1 MRVCSFS
8 PRGWLAVAAALAMAT
23 GCNPGRV
30 GPRRDGGT
38 GDGAT
43 TANQPDADGDGIW
56 DSWEGRADMV
66 DTDGDGTPDYL
77 DLDSDG
83 DGIPDSVEGRPS
95 PGTGEPID
103 SDGDGIYDF
112 RDTDSDGNG
121 IPDMDE
127 PDTDMDMDGLQAYC
141 DTDDDGDR
149 ILDVEEIGG
158 NPDAPLDTDGDGMF
172 DYQDIDSDADTIGDL
187 SESTVDTDGDGTPDR
202 FDQDSDNDTWTDAE
216 EAGDTDVATP
226 PIDSDGDGIP
236 NFRDTDSDDDGLSDA
251 DERTYGTDPTNPDTD
266 GDGVSDLVEIAA
278 CPAGDTSCA
287 MDATNPTSNPRTR
300 GDFVFL
306 EPYMMPPTPPRDT
319 LDFATNI
326 RQADVYF
333 LIDSTGSMG
342 GAIDNVKLGLSAP
355 STGIIDQVRA
365 TIPDTYFGVGDFKD
379 AGDVYV
385 YRNVTDMTASASTAQ
400 AGVNTLSAS
409 GGGDTPEGD
418 VPSLY
423 AAASGMGVSTSPAI
437 AARTGCPAGTFG
449 YPCFRSGAVPII
461 IADYRRT
468 FPQRPREWKSE
479 RLHVLRDGA
488 FGADL
493 EPRPR
498 HRDVGRVSG
507 WHGRPAADGA
517 RYGRRGRVR
526 EPPRERDQ
534 RREHRQLRRR
544 VADPDA
550 GEQHLVRHLGH
561 VRGRPVG
568 HRSTPGRRSST
579 TSRPT
584 RPATARAAVLPGS
597 AIDTDGDGYNDTFPG
612 VTAGERVCFDIIV
625 KQNDTVMPT
634 ACAAALPGHA
644 ARAR

>member
-43 TANQPDADGDGIW
+43 AANQPDADGDGIW

-287 MDATNPTSNPRTR
+287 ATRRTRMSNPRTR

-306 EPYMMPPTPPRDT
+306 EPYMMPPNPPRDT

-333 LIDSTGSMG
+333 LIDTTGSMS
-342 GAIDNVKLGLSAP
+342 GAIDNVKLGICLPHHRNHRPRSCDDSRHVFRRRRLRDAVDDM
-355 STGIIDQVRA
+355 STER
-365 TIPDTYFGVGDFKD
+365 
-379 AGDVYV
+379 
-385 YRNVTDMTASASTAQ
+385 TDMTASAPPPRLGSRCSRPTEA
-400 AGVNTLSAS
+400 AIPRRATFPRSMRRPREWGSRPRRRSRREPVSRRDLWLSML
-409 GGGDTPEGD
+409 PQ
-418 VPSLY
+418 
-423 AAASGMGVSTSPAI
+423 
-437 AARTGCPAGTFG
+437 RR
-449 YPCFRSGAVPII
+449 RSDHHPH
-461 IADYRRT
+461 YRRT
-468 FPQRPREWKSE
+468 LPQRPCEWKSE
-479 RLHVLRDGA
+479 RLHVLRHGA

-493 EPRPR
+493 EPRAR
-498 HRDVGRVSG
+498 HRDVGRV
-507 WHGRPAADGA
+507 
-517 RYGRRGRVR
+517 
-526 EPPRERDQ
+526 
-534 RREHRQLRRR
+534 
-544 VADPDA
+544 
-550 GEQHLVRHLGH
+550 
-561 VRGRPVG
+561 
-568 HRSTPGRRSST
+568 
-579 TSRPT
+579 
-584 RPATARAAVLPGS
+584 
-597 AIDTDGDGYNDTFPG
+597 
-612 VTAGERVCFDIIV
+612 
-625 KQNDTVMPT
+625 
-634 ACAAALPGHA
+634 
-644 ARAR
+644 